1 MTFLLGGITM
11 RRGRIVRV
19 ALLLALFTAFQNFA
33 VPSRAQK
40 MDSFALDEARTMLRD
55 AHEAVKK
62 YYYDPSFHGLDLDA
76 RYRDYDEKIKSAHGL
91 NEGMRMVAAF
101 LDGLKDSHTR
111 FLTPQRPY
119 RLDYGYRYQLFG
131 NEAFITRVRPG
142 TDAESK
148 VHPGDRVEAINT
160 YSVNRTDFEELSY
173 YLDALSP
180 QPSTQLDLTD
190 PAGSSRRIVVNSKM
204 QQGKKVMDLTTEGD
218 SNDIYQLIRE
228 SETEDHIVRQ
238 RYIESGDVMLWK
250 MPEFELNDAEVDR
263 LFSIARKHQTLI
275 LDLRSNRGGLITTL
289 ERMVANSF
297 DHDVKISDRVGR
309 KEKKPQLAKT
319 VGDRAFAG
327 KMIVLVDSMS
337 ASAAELFARVIQLEK
352 RGTVIGDRTSGL
364 VMEALR
370 YSYSQGLET
379 KIFYGFSI
387 TDADL
392 IMKDGKSLEH
402 AGVTP
407 DETVLPTAQDLA
419 NGRDPVL
426 ARAAELAG
434 IKLDPAEAGK
444 MFPFEWAPF

>member
-1 MTFLLGGITM
+1 
-11 RRGRIVRV
+11 
-19 ALLLALFTAFQNFA
+19 
-33 VPSRAQK
+33 
-40 MDSFALDEARTMLRD
+40 
-55 AHEAVKK
+55 
-62 YYYDPSFHGLDLDA
+62 
-76 RYRDYDEKIKSAHGL
+76 
-91 NEGMRMVAAF
+91 
-101 LDGLKDSHTR
+101 
-111 FLTPQRPY
+111 
-119 RLDYGYRYQLFG
+119 
-131 NEAFITRVRPG
+131 
-142 TDAESK
+142 
-148 VHPGDRVEAINT
+148 
-160 YSVNRTDFEELSY
+160 
-173 YLDALSP
+173 
-180 QPSTQLDLTD
+180 
-190 PAGSSRRIVVNSKM
+190 
-204 QQGKKVMDLTTEGD
+204 
-218 SNDIYQLIRE
+218 
-228 SETEDHIVRQ
+228 
-238 RYIESGDVMLWK
+238 
-250 MPEFELNDAEVDR
+250 
-263 LFSIARKHQTLI
+263 
-275 LDLRSNRGGLITTL
+275 
-289 ERMVANSF
+289 MVANSF